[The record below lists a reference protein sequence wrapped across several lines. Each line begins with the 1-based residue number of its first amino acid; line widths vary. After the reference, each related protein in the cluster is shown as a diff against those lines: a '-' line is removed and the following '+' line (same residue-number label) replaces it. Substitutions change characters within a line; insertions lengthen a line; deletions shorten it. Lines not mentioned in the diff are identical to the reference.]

1 MTTEK
6 GGNINL
12 NVDKITLLGSFV
24 KWRGQEPVMETLERL
39 CLKLRI
45 IWTWIST
52 ADGLRQWKE
61 WADITNTQ
69 PSVS

>member
-24 KWRGQEPVMETLERL
+24 KRRGQEPVIETLERL

-52 ADGLRQWKE
+52 ADGLGQWKE

-69 PSVS
+69 LSVS